1 MMEWWQAFWAT
12 YSTVV
17 LSVGVNGLL
26 ALSIYLT
33 LSCGLLSLANAAFMG
48 IGAYGAALLTMNLH
62 PPFPLVLLA
71 GALLPGVVA
80 LLIGIPTLRLSGV
93 YLALATLA
101 FGEVVRVVFTNLE
114 MTGGPMGLVG
124 IPPLTQ
130 WWHVILA
137 LVLVVYSLA
146 RLRRSKIGRSWEA
159 IREDEVAARAMGIN
173 ATYYKL
179 LAFALGACVAGLAG
193 ALNAHFTF
201 FLSPKEF
208 GFDPAVDILTMA
220 VLGGAGSFVGPIIG
234 ATLLTVLP
242 EVLRFLH
249 DYRLAVNGLILVL
262 VVLYLP
268 NGLWDPRRFRA
279 WRRPG
284 GAR

>member
-1 MMEWWQAFWAT
+1 M
-12 YSTVV
+12 
-17 LSVGVNGLL
+17 
-26 ALSIYLT
+26 
-33 LSCGLLSLANAAFMG
+33 
-48 IGAYGAALLTMNLH
+48 
-62 PPFPLVLLA
+62 
-71 GALLPGVVA
+71 VA